1 MSENNFRSSEKN
13 ANIDI
18 TFYLQRNRRIFLKV
32 VLVKNIIESFFVI
45 FILFLNIL
53 LYIKGEFNNGYFKTL
68 EKNWRM
74 SPITNIT
81 IYNPESNLLSIN
93 KKQKNIEQYI
103 LDTFY
108 GIKNLENY
116 NERINIFIWRDKFF
130 QIELDKNY
138 SYENL
143 FKNSVKEEGKICGKD
158 SEGFNIFFPSYIE
171 CPINYIEIS
180 NSEIPKN
187 TNISNITTFNLKNNH
202 YLHFSRDNI
211 EGTILTKLKI
221 SDIKGPCYNYNYDTS
236 FGLYFY
242 EEFYFSNKIGC
253 EFDDAYND
261 NFIEL
266 DYENI
271 INILSQNG
279 INLTKLPNLN
289 YYLKNNSDLYL
300 FYSGYIGI
308 NSSYIGNKTDL
319 IKYIGKTIFMRNYLN
334 IKNISLIAIS
344 IVFLIMVWVEGFAT
358 QTSYLDKKYC
368 SINLIISEIVFL
380 FLNLIELLIACY
392 DIILTLQI
400 KNHVLKFISIKYLLN
415 QFDEHPNFMTFEF
428 FIFCV
433 SLLTLII
440 HIILITYLFFL
451 SKRHLVQ
458 KNVQIQV

>member
-18 TFYLQRNRRIFLKV
+18 TFYLKSNRRIFLKV

-53 LYIKGEFNNGYFKTL
+53 LFIKGEFNNGYFKTL

-143 FKNSVKEEGKICGKD
+143 FKNSIKEEGKICGKD
-158 SEGFNIFFPSYIE
+158 SEGFDIFFPSYIE

-236 FGLYFY
+236 VGLYFY
-242 EEFYFSNKIGC
+242 E
-253 EFDDAYND
+253 
-261 NFIEL
+261 
-266 DYENI
+266 
-271 INILSQNG
+271 
-279 INLTKLPNLN
+279 
-289 YYLKNNSDLYL
+289 
-300 FYSGYIGI
+300 
-308 NSSYIGNKTDL
+308 
-319 IKYIGKTIFMRNYLN
+319 
-334 IKNISLIAIS
+334 
-344 IVFLIMVWVEGFAT
+344 
-358 QTSYLDKKYC
+358 
-368 SINLIISEIVFL
+368 
-380 FLNLIELLIACY
+380 
-392 DIILTLQI
+392 
-400 KNHVLKFISIKYLLN
+400 
-415 QFDEHPNFMTFEF
+415 
-428 FIFCV
+428 
-433 SLLTLII
+433 
-440 HIILITYLFFL
+440 
-451 SKRHLVQ
+451 
-458 KNVQIQV
+458 